1 MAQITAIKPA
11 ILKKGDRVGLICPAS
26 RPYKRSTVANCVALV
41 EDMGFVPVLGKSI
54 FNVSGYLAGSDQER
68 LSDLHTFFGDRSIAA
83 IFSITGGYGALRL
96 LELLDYDLIL
106 KNPKLLIGAED
117 ASSLLLAIYHKT
129 GLVSCYGPSLDAID
143 SLPCLQAFQSA
154 VSTFREDFVWRPL
167 KPGWLQNN
175 ALLRTGSGVHTG
187 TVIGANLN
195 VLISLLGTPYIPDLS
210 DSLLCL
216 DDLDERNDGLDRWF
230 TGLYVSGIL
239 KSVAALAFG
248 TFQGCDPRNDA
259 NVFSWEDLF
268 YERLIEL
275 KKASCFGFGF
285 GDSVNAEPLPIG
297 IQGTLSV
304 DEGTLILNESMFAK

>member
-1 MAQITAIKPA
+1 MASITAIKPA

-26 RPYKRSTVANCVALV
+26 RPYKRSTVARVVAMI

-68 LSDLHTFFGDRSIAA
+68 LSDIHSFFSDRSIAA
-83 IFSITGGYGALRL
+83 IFCITGGYGALRL
-96 LELLDYDLIL
+96 LELLDFDLIG

-129 GLVSCYGPSLDAID
+129 GLVSCYGPNLDQID
-143 SLPCLQAFQSA
+143 SLQSLQG
-154 VSTFREDFVWRPL
+154 FRDALTTPRKDFVLRSA
-167 KPGWLQNN
+167 KPVWLENS
-175 ALLRTGSGVHTG
+175 AFIHTGSGIHTG

-195 VLISLLGTPYIPDLS
+195 VLISLLGTPYVPDLNNC
-210 DSLLCL
+210 LLCL

-230 TGLYVSGIL
+230 TSLYVSGIL

-275 KKASCFGFGF
+275 KKASCFGFSF
-285 GDSVNAEPLPIG
+285 GDCKNAEPLPIG
-297 IQGTLSV
+297 IQGTLSI
-304 DEGTLILNESMFAK
+304 DEGVLTINESMFAS